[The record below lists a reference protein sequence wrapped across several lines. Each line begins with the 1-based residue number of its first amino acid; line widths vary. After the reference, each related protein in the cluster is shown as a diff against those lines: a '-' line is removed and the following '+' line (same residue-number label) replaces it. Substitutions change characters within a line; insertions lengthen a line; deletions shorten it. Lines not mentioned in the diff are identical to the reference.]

1 LEKHARRTASKPS
14 FKVRNAVRKKSCKKE
29 SQLCDVMSERQLEV
43 DKQNWWQTPPTLKSG
58 LKPKNKI

>member
-1 LEKHARRTASKPS
+1 MHEEQPASQALRS
-14 FKVRNAVRKKSCKKE
+14 ETLCGKSCKKE
-29 SQLCDVMSERQLEV
+29 PQLCDVMGERQLEV